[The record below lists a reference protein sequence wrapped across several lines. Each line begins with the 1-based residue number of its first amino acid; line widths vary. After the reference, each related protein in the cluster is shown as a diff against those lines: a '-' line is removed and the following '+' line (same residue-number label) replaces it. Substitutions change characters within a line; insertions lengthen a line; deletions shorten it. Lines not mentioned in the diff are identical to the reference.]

1 MRLLVLVVLVCAAV
15 MVEGRRGR
23 NKKERKERVWHVA
36 TAEEECGKS
45 AQMNEGHP
53 TDMCTEVTNQN
64 CSRYL
69 KKTFSSNQFK
79 NKFEKVTDYL
89 PQNLMNLSLYLCH

>member
-53 TDMCTEVTNQN
+53 TDMCTEVTKL
-64 CSRYL
+64 L
-69 KKTFSSNQFK
+69 KIFK
-79 NKFEKVTDYL
+79 KNFFFESIQK
-89 PQNLMNLSLYLCH
+89 

>member
-15 MVEGRRGR
+15 MAEGRRGR

-45 AQMNEGHP
+45 VQMNEGHP
-53 TDMCTEVTNQN
+53 TDLCTEVTNQDIKIK
-64 CSRYL
+64 L
-69 KKTFSSNQFK
+69 F
-79 NKFEKVTDYL
+79 L
-89 PQNLMNLSLYLCH
+89 